1 MITRSKEN
9 FQTSLGTAKPIAKP
23 IKKPIAKLF
32 AKSVTKRT
40 DNYADQYA
48 VWGKRFFDIV
58 FASLVLTIFSPLYFA
73 IALLV
78 LISSRGSIFY
88 IHPRVGLH
96 GRQFNCVKFRT
107 MINGAD
113 QALEEHLNSCPISRA
128 EYEAFFKLKQDP
140 RITKI
145 GKILRTTS
153 LDELPQFWN
162 VLVGDMSVVGPRPL
176 VQEELVK
183 YGSAIDRVLNVRPG
197 IAGLWQVSGRNDIP
211 YAKRVIMDASYVRRM
226 SLGLD
231 VWLIFKT
238 ILVVIFPKGNGAY

>member
-1 MITRSKEN
+1 MISSTMWCKDLMITRSKDN
-9 FQTSLGTAKPIAKP
+9 FQTSLGTAKKIAKP
-23 IKKPIAKLF
+23 IAKPIAKLF

-48 VWGKRFFDIV
+48 VWGKRFFDVI

-113 QALEEHLNSCPISRA
+113 QALEDYLNSCPISRA

-162 VLVGDMSVVGPRPL
+162 VLIGDMSVVGL
-176 VQEELVK
+176 AHWFKMNWLNM
-183 YGSAIDRVLNVRPG
+183 VLR
-197 IAGLWQVSGRNDIP
+197 STE
-211 YAKRVIMDASYVRRM
+211 Y
-226 SLGLD
+226 
-231 VWLIFKT
+231 
-238 ILVVIFPKGNGAY
+238 

>member
-9 FQTSLGTAKPIAKP
+9 FQKSLGTPKKIAKSTA
-23 IKKPIAKLF
+23 KPIAKLF
-32 AKSVTKRT
+32 AKSVTKLT

-113 QALEEHLNSCPISRA
+113 QALEDYLNSCPISRA

-176 VQEELVK
+176 VQDELVK
-183 YGSAIDRVLNVRPG
+183 YGPAIDRVLSVRPG

-226 SLGLD
+226 SFGLD
-231 VWLIFKT
+231 IWLIFKT

>member
-9 FQTSLGTAKPIAKP
+9 FQTRLGTAKPIA
-23 IKKPIAKLF
+23 KPIAKLF

-58 FASLVLTIFSPLYFA
+58 FAALVLTIFSPLYFV

>member
-9 FQTSLGTAKPIAKP
+9 FQTRLGTAKPIA
-23 IKKPIAKLF
+23 KPIAKLF

-58 FASLVLTIFSPLYFA
+58 FAALVLTIFSPLYFA

-183 YGSAIDRVLNVRPG
+183 YGPAIDRVLNVRPG

>member
-9 FQTSLGTAKPIAKP
+9 FQTSLGTAKKIA
-23 IKKPIAKLF
+23 KPIAKLF

-40 DNYADQYA
+40 DYNADQYSI
-48 VWGKRFFDIV
+48 WGKRFFDIV
-58 FASLVLTIFSPLYFA
+58 FAFLVLTIFSPLYLA
-73 IALLV
+73 IAILV

-88 IHPRVGLH
+88 IHPRVGLN
-96 GRQFNCVKFRT
+96 GQQFNCVKFRT
-107 MINGAD
+107 MISGAD
-113 QALEEHLNSCPISRA
+113 QALEDYLNSCPISRA

-145 GKILRTTS
+145 GKILRATS

-176 VQEELVK
+176 VQDELVK
-183 YGSAIDRVLNVRPG
+183 YGTAIDRVLSVRPG

-231 VWLIFKT
+231 IWLILKT